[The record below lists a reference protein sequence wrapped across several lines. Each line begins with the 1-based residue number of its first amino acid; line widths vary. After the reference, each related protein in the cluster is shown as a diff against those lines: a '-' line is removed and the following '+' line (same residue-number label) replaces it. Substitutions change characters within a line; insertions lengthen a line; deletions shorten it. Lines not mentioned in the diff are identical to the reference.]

1 MQPNTNTA
9 IALRLSLQSLVNTTQ
24 HNATFIYLL
33 GYNYKNYRSVLP
45 GLQSQGREQVH
56 SQLEK
61 LTSSLRQCSFQ
72 SYMIL
77 MKTFFFLNNL
87 QKKKFS
93 EF

>member
-45 GLQSQGREQVH
+45 GLQSREGA
-56 SQLEK
+56 SPLAA
-61 LTSSLRQCSFQ
+61 
-72 SYMIL
+72 
-77 MKTFFFLNNL
+77 
-87 QKKKFS
+87 
-93 EF
+93 